1 MNGREAPAKE
11 SSGAP
16 ILEARGV
23 TKRFP
28 GVVALDGVS
37 FRLLPGEVHA
47 LVGENGAGKS
57 TLIKVITGVYRPEK
71 GSILFRGEE
80 VSFASPRESQAAGI
94 STIYQEIN
102 LIPMRSVAQN
112 VFLGREPRS
121 RFGLTDTRRMNRE
134 AAEILGRYGI
144 QTDVTRPLE
153 TLGLGTQQMV
163 AIARAVSLEARVVI
177 MDEPTSS
184 LEPREVETLFRV
196 IRQLR
201 DEGVGVV
208 YVSHHLD
215 ELYEICERVTVLR
228 DGKLVHSGPLAELSK
243 LELISTMLGRELSAV
258 ERGATSFGE
267 HEGSSEEPVLQAR
280 NLTRRHILDGVTFDV
295 RPGEVVGL
303 AGLLG
308 AGRSE
313 TAKAVFGAQPLDSG
327 EVEVDGK
334 SVKAGS
340 PSSAIKAGVAFLPED
355 RKAEGIIPDLSVKE
369 NIVAAAMPRL
379 SRAGLVS
386 EKAQDELVRRFMS
399 RLGIK
404 ASSPNQPV
412 GELSGGNQQKVL
424 LARWLCL
431 NPKVLILDEPT
442 RGIDVGAKAEVQ
454 KLIDELA
461 EDGLGV
467 VMISS
472 ELQEV
477 VEGSDRVVVLRNG
490 TVAGMLSGEEVNED
504 NLVATLAEGGS
515 MDGRAADDGA
525 GQGVADE

>member
-1 MNGREAPAKE
+1 MNERAPV
-11 SSGAP
+11 
-16 ILEARGV
+16 LEAREV

-28 GVVALDGVS
+28 GVLALDGVS
-37 FRLLPGEVHA
+37 FGLLPGEVRA

-57 TLIKVITGVYRPEK
+57 TLIKVVTGVYTPDE
-71 GSILFRGEE
+71 GHVYLGGEE
-80 VSFASPRESQAAGI
+80 VSFASPRDSQAAGI

-112 VFLGREPRS
+112 VFLGREPRT
-121 RFGLTDTRRMNRE
+121 RFGLLDAEKMNRE

-144 QTDVTRPLE
+144 EADATAPLHA
-153 TLGLGTQQMV
+153 LGLGTQQMV
-163 AIARAVSLEARVVI
+163 AIARAVSLDARVVI

-184 LEPREVETLFRV
+184 LEAREVEKLFGV

-201 DEGVGVV
+201 DEDVGVV

-215 ELYEICERVTVLR
+215 ELYEICEQVTVLR
-228 DGKLVHSGPLAELSK
+228 DGRVVHNGDLAELPK
-243 LELISTMLGRELSAV
+243 LHLIATMLGRELSEV
-258 ERGATSFGE
+258 ERHATGFGE
-267 HEGSSEEPVLQAR
+267 HHEVGREPVLRAQG
-280 NLTRRHILDGVTFDV
+280 LTRRHVLEGVSFDV

-313 TAKAVFGAQPLDSG
+313 TAKAIFGAQPLDSG
-327 EVEVDGK
+327 EVIVAGEEVK
-334 SVKAGS
+334 TGS
-340 PSSAIKAGVAFLPED
+340 PASAIKAGIAFLPED
-355 RKAEGIIPDLSVKE
+355 RRSEGIIPGLSVKE

-386 EKAQDELVRRFMS
+386 EKAQNELVERFVE

-404 ASSPNQPV
+404 ASSPDQPV
-412 GELSGGNQQKVL
+412 EELSGGNQQKVM

-454 KLIDELA
+454 HLIDGLA

-472 ELQEV
+472 ELEEV
-477 VEGSDRVVVLRNG
+477 VEGSDRVVVLKSG
-490 TVAGMLSGEEVNED
+490 AVVGELSGEEISEENIME
-504 NLVATLAEGGS
+504 ALAEGG
-515 MDGRAADDGA
+515 GPGGEEAAG
-525 GQGVADE
+525 E